1 MHWVSNID
9 QHPYNMTL
17 DGQGSEAEVSK
28 VMNEISKGVEVD
40 EETAGELDA
49 AAMTL
54 LASAGL
60 TPREMVSWAAVPTK
74 VALNNMS
81 APNLSKQAIDLFKM
95 VCACMGED
103 GKGGV
108 VAEPK
113 VKREM
118 MK

>member
-28 VMNEISKGVEVD
+28 VMNEISNGVEVD

-60 TPREMVSWAAVPTK
+60 TPREMVENELELVTIRAMGVSAADAVEAMREVGGKDAGP
-74 VALNNMS
+74 
-81 APNLSKQAIDLFKM
+81 SKDELLAAGYPQEL
-95 VCACMGED
+95 
-103 GKGGV
+103 
-108 VAEPK
+108 AEEFGP
-113 VKREM
+113 
-118 MK
+118 